1 MELSKF
7 PGEEL
12 VLDIEIVCIL
22 ADGDIFEDTSEPKL
36 PVCNNWISLKEFKD
50 LKAKTDTHGD
60 KDTNT

>member
-12 VLDIEIVCIL
+12 VLDIEIVCTL
-22 ADGDIFEDTSEPKL
+22 AEGDIFEDTSEPKL
-36 PVCNNWISLKEFKD
+36 PACNNWSLKEFKD

-60 KDTNT
+60 KDANT